1 MAQTTAAIPQSG
13 FKLEVSL
20 DNSTWTDIS
29 GSAATVEVGGGEAQI
44 GEQMSA
50 DGEYPIVTAG
60 QKIAPYDITCRCVYT
75 ETSLQPWK
83 LVSAN
88 FYSGTETIYLRWSP
102 AGGAIGTQR
111 FTASKDGASAALVP
125 ITSCNP
131 PALDASSGDPAL
143 FEFSVRAAAILEAVI
158 SS

>member
-20 DNSTWTDIS
+20 DNTTWTDIT

-44 GEQMSA
+44 GEQMTA
-50 DGEYPIVTAG
+50 DGEYAIVTAG
-60 QKIAPYDITCRCVYT
+60 QKITPYDITCRCVYT

-83 LVSAN
+83 LVSVQ
-88 FYSGTETIYLRWSP
+88 FYSAAKTIYLRWSP

-111 FTASKDGASAALVP
+111 FTASKDGANPGLVS
-125 ITSCNP
+125 IVSCNP

-143 FEFSVRAAAILEAVI
+143 FEFSVRAPAILEAVI
-158 SS
+158 AS